1 MKSFRWFISSVLLVD
16 LLGFAAGAVAQPA
29 ASLPTTQT
37 AALRRYCPIAQ
48 DATVVMFGDSIG
60 GPHEIIPELTQSG
73 WKGHSLNISLGGN
86 IVLDAFCRMER
97 DAIRTD
103 LDHDVDWYFIMFGA
117 NDSGSNPMIQGGY
130 EAAYRKLIGALKRR
144 THARIVLV
152 CTPCFTMADRSKP
165 SRNDIMASMR
175 DIVQKLGKEYGVQ
188 VVNLFDPTV
197 QFAKENGNTVFAKDG
212 IHPSP
217 EAHKFMAEVV
227 LRQMNF
233 YDMQEWVQANLAD
246 KQCKAT
252 DGCAASL
259 EAAGDH
265 ALLRLVNLYD
275 GPRQVGLAV
284 SGLAPGQGI
293 YDQDGKKLE
302 VADGRCIVSLPA
314 VRVWAE
320 DLKDIRAVTPTDDLK
335 PVLAVVDA
343 IEREVK
349 SGQTRTLT
357 IAAQAPAPD
366 LTESTSIYASG
377 ISLLKAAQALPAGP
391 EQDKVRAAAQRF
403 VGQFTDLRIKMAT
416 APTPVPANSMGTI
429 SRSGDA
435 AAHPKEKY
443 EAYFTNWDCP
453 SLSGSLR
460 ITSLPA
466 KGWQAKPLTSTEFHD
481 LKPGQRFKAEF
492 ELTGEETCSYEG
504 EMIFA
509 AEYELGGIKQVKE
522 MPKRLFSPFL
532 GIGVFCDSPDQAK
545 ATQAE
550 KIKVVYGPEQA
561 IDVAA
566 SYKRS
571 DGAQL
576 TWKPFRSFYSFP
588 GIDRSGEVAYCIDD
602 KPVGASEPV
611 FIGWKSSGVIYIAKW
626 VYSPKTQEV
635 LLVPEF
641 DCAAA
646 RLWLNGEPLVVRDDD
661 PKVTDAR
668 EKGLNWTPWNKT
680 YFAWAVSG
688 GEAKTTKA
696 TLKEGWNVVLFK
708 LISATRA
715 YNDRDS
721 FGLWIWDKDKK
732 PVADLLGSC
741 VPPAK

>member
-1 MKSFRWFISSVLLVD
+1 MKSFKWFISSMLLVD
-16 LLGFAAGAVAQPA
+16 LLGFAAGAMAQPA

-37 AALRRYCPIAQ
+37 AELGRYCPIAR
-48 DATVVMFGDSIG
+48 DASVLLFGDSIG
-60 GPHEIIPELTQSG
+60 GPHDIIPELTRSG
-73 WKGHSLNISLGGN
+73 WKGHGINISLGGN
-86 IVLDAFCRMER
+86 IVLDALCRMDR
-97 DAIRTD
+97 DAIRTE

-117 NDSGSNPMIQGGY
+117 NDSGSKPMVQGGY
-130 EAAYRKLIGALKRR
+130 EAAYRKLISGLKRR

-152 CTPCFTMADRSKP
+152 CAPCLSYEDRGKP
-165 SRNDIMASMR
+165 TRNSIIASMR
-175 DIVQKLGKEYGVQ
+175 DILQKLGKEYGVQ

-314 VRVWAE
+314 VRVWTE
-320 DLKDIRAVTPTDDLK
+320 DLRDIRAITPTDDLK

-349 SGQTRTLT
+349 AGQTRTLT

-366 LTESTSIYASG
+366 LAEPTSIYVSG
-377 ISLLKAAQALPAGP
+377 VSLLKAAQALPAG
-391 EQDKVRAAAQRF
+391 EAQDKVRAAAERF
-403 VGQFTDLRIKMAT
+403 VGQFVDLRIRLAT
-416 APTPVPANSMGTI
+416 APKPVPANGMGTI
-429 SRSGDA
+429 GRSGDA
-435 AAHPKEKY
+435 AAHPKEKI
-443 EAYFTNWDCP
+443 EAYFINSDCP

-460 ITSLPA
+460 IAGLPA
-466 KGWQAKPLTSTEFHD
+466 KGWQAKPLTPTEFHD

-504 EMIFA
+504 EMIVA
-509 AEYELGGIKQVKE
+509 AQYELDGIKQVKE
-522 MPKRLFSPFL
+522 MPMRLFSPFL
-532 GIGVFCDSPDQAK
+532 GIGAFCDSPEQAK
-545 ATQAE
+545 ASMAE
-550 KIKVVYGPEQA
+550 KIKFVYEPEKT

-588 GIDRSGEVAYCIDD
+588 GIDRSGEVIYDD
-602 KPVGASEPV
+602 KPIGANEPV
-611 FIGWKSSGVIYIAKW
+611 FSGWEPSGINYIAKW

-635 LLVPEF
+635 LLVPEI
-641 DCAAA
+641 DCPAA
-646 RLWLNGEPLVVRDDD
+646 RLWLNGQPLVVLDDD
-661 PKVTDAR
+661 PKITDIR
-668 EKGLNWTPWNKT
+668 QKGLNWTPWHKT
-680 YFAWAVSG
+680 YFAWANVG
-688 GEAKTTKA
+688 GEAKTVKA

-708 LISATRA
+708 LVSAA
-715 YNDRDS
+715 GANKARDS